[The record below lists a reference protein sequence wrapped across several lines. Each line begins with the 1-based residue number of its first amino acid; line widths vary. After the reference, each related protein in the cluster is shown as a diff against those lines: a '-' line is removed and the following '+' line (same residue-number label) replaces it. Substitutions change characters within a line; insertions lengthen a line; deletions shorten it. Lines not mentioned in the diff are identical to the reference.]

1 MPGTNTVPMDP
12 AELSR
17 RAIAITGSTAW
28 RAKLA
33 RLLGVRSRTVERWEH
48 SGRAPGMLDWALRG
62 LEAKYVKKEP

>member
-1 MPGTNTVPMDP
+1 MPGTSTVPMDP

-33 RLLGVRSRTVERWEH
+33 RKLGVSHRTVERWEQD
-48 SGRAPGMLDWALRG
+48 GRAPGWLKWALRG
-62 LEAKYVKKEP
+62 LEADG